1 MVQDRLRLGS
11 RIRAIRR
18 AEGLSQAKMAERL
31 GISASYLNLIEHNQR
46 PLSAQVLLRLAQEF
60 HLDLKSFA
68 GGEDERLVADLL
80 EVFGDPMFERLSLTP
95 ADVRDQVGQSPI
107 VARALLDLYHAYQG
121 ARSSAGILS
130 ERLSEG
136 QELKGVEISRLP
148 SEEVSDFIQRHMNYF
163 PDLEEGAEKLW
174 REAGLE
180 GKDLFQALAQYLEQV
195 RGVRVRI
202 EKIGAMRGAIR
213 RFDPARS
220 ELLLSEVLRRGS
232 RNFQLAHQVGLL
244 ALSDVL
250 ERLADDSPLQTG
262 AARSL
267 CRVAMANYFAAAVL
281 MPYERFLKAAQE
293 ERYDIDLLGHRFRT
307 SIEQVCHRLTT
318 LRRPRAEGIPFHF
331 LRVDVAGNISKR
343 FSGSGIRIARFSGAC
358 PLWNVHAAFL
368 TPGMTRVQLSRMPD
382 GTTYF
387 DVARTLRRESGGY
400 HAPRAVHAINIGC
413 PVQYAGDL
421 VYSDGVD
428 LGNPAA
434 VPVGVTCR
442 LCDRMNC
449 EQRAFP
455 AIQSPLKI
463 DENVRG
469 ASFYA
474 STSEG

>member
-1 MVQDRLRLGS
+1 
-11 RIRAIRR
+11 
-18 AEGLSQAKMAERL
+18 MADRL

-46 PLSAQVLLRLAQEF
+46 HLSAQVLLRLAHEF
-60 HLDLKSFA
+60 QVDLKTFA

-80 EVFGDPMFERLSLTP
+80 EVLGDPMFERLGLTP

-107 VARALLDLYHAYQG
+107 VARAFLNLYHAYQG
-121 ARSSAGILS
+121 ARSSAEILS

-136 QELKGVEISRLP
+136 QELKGIEISRLP

-174 REAGLE
+174 RDAGLE
-180 GKDLFQALAQYLEQV
+180 GKDLFQGLAQYLEQA
-195 RGVRVRI
+195 RGVKVRI
-202 EKIGAMRGAIR
+202 EKVGAMRGAIR

-244 ALSDVL
+244 ALSDAL
-250 ERLADDSPLQTG
+250 DRLAGDPLLLTG

-267 CRVAMANYFAAAVL
+267 CRVAMANYVAAAVL

-307 SIEQVCHRLTT
+307 SFEQVCHRLTT
-318 LRRPRAEGIPFHF
+318 LRRPRAEGVPFHL

-343 FSGSGIRIARFSGAC
+343 FSASGIRIARFSGAC

-368 TPGMTRVQLSRMPD
+368 TPGMIRVQLSRMPD

-387 DVARTLRRESGGY
+387 DVARTLPRESGGY
-400 HAPRAVHAINIGC
+400 HAPRAVHAIDIGC
-413 PVQYAGDL
+413 PVQHARDL
-421 VYSDGVD
+421 VYSDGIDV
-428 LGNPAA
+428 GNPAA

-442 LCDRMNC
+442 LCDRTNC

-455 AIQSPLKI
+455 AIQSPLVI
-463 DENVRG
+463 DENMRG
-469 ASFYA
+469 RSFYA
-474 STSEG
+474 ATSEE

>member
-1 MVQDRLRLGS
+1 MAQDRLRLGP
-11 RIRAIRR
+11 RIRALRR
-18 AEGLSQAKMAERL
+18 SEGLSQARMADRL

-46 PLSAQVLLRLAQEF
+46 PLSAQVLLKLAQEF
-60 HLDLKSFA
+60 HLDLKTFA

-80 EVFGDPMFERLSLTP
+80 EVFGDRMFETLGLTA
-95 ADVRDQVGQSPI
+95 ADVRDQVGQSPV
-107 VARALLDLYHAYQG
+107 VARALLNLYHAYQG
-121 ARSSAGILS
+121 ARTSAEILS
-130 ERLSEG
+130 DRLSEG

-148 SEEVSDFIQRHMNYF
+148 SEEVSDLIQRHMNYF
-163 PDLEEGAEKLW
+163 PDLEEGAETLW
-174 REAGLE
+174 REAGIE
-180 GKDLFQALAQYLEQV
+180 GKDLFQALAQYLEKA
-195 RGVRVRI
+195 RGVKVRI
-202 EKIGAMRGAIR
+202 EKVGAMHGAIR
-213 RFDPARS
+213 RFDPERS

-244 ALSDVL
+244 AVSDVL
-250 ERLADDSPLQTG
+250 DRIAGDPLLLTD
-262 AARSL
+262 AARLL

-387 DVARTLRRESGGY
+387 DVARTLSRESGGY
-400 HAPRAVHAINIGC
+400 HAPRA
-413 PVQYAGDL
+413 VQYAGDL

-455 AIQSPLKI
+455 AIQSPLEI

-474 STSEG
+474 STSEGE